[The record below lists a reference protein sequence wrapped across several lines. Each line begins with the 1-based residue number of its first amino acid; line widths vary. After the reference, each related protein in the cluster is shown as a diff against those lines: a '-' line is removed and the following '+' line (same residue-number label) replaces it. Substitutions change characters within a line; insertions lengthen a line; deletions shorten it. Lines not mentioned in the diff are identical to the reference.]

1 MKKGLLFLLLVIV
14 CAACSQKSRQTA
26 PCNPGMC
33 TMMFTTIGMHFVD
46 NAGKA
51 VAIKDFKAINLR
63 TNKQIKTE
71 SGPTRGANLGFHIIA
86 TDGNM
91 KEFTN
96 QGDDVKVTATDSVSN
111 QTKSVIVK
119 LAGGCACHISKVSG
133 PDTLAFD

>member
-1 MKKGLLFLLLVIV
+1 MKKSLLFLLLIAV
-14 CAACSQKSRQTA
+14 CAACSQKSRQAA

-33 TMMFTTIGMHFVD
+33 TMMFTTIGIHFVD
-46 NAGKA
+46 NAGKPA
-51 VAIKDFKAINLR
+51 AIKDFKAVNLR
-63 TNKQIKTE
+63 TNKDIKTE
-71 SGPTRGANLGFHIIA
+71 PINGPEANRGFHVIA

-111 QTKSVIVK
+111 QTKSVTVK

>member
-1 MKKGLLFLLLVIV
+1 MKKCILFLLIIA
-14 CAACSQKSRQTA
+14 CAACSKKSRQVA

-33 TMMFTTIGMHFVD
+33 TMMFTTIGIHFVD
-46 NAGKA
+46 KAGKDA
-51 VAIKDFKAINLR
+51 VIKNFKAVNLR
-63 TNKQIKTE
+63 TNKDIKTE
-71 SGPTRGANLGFHIIA
+71 PINGSGANASFHVIA

-96 QGDDVKVTATDSVSN
+96 EGDDVKVTATDSVTN